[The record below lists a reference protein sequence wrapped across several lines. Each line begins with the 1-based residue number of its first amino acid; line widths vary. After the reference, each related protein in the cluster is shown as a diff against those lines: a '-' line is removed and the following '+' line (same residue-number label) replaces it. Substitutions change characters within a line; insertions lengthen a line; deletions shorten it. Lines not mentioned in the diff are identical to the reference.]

1 MPDSVLPLED
11 HDGFISELYYLLWL
25 KNSKGETCPGMLL
38 PDVILYKYRIPAY
51 WYFTAMD
58 GSLKRKS
65 KSSIV
70 NKKIFADFTKGTSNS
85 CDGEPLPPRKWL
97 AVWTHHVHGSQSSP
111 TTYASNDAS
120 RACPRLASVILTQR
134 VFMTFSSTRRSST
147 MAAFRSS
154 STRRAPTTP

>member
-85 CDGEPLPPRKWL
+85 CDVVAYHICEQRRESGVPETCIRHFDTKSLHDFLFHEEKLNDGCLQKFIHPKGAHNTMIQERPLAIRK
-97 AVWTHHVHGSQSSP
+97 
-111 TTYASNDAS
+111 
-120 RACPRLASVILTQR
+120 
-134 VFMTFSSTRRSST
+134 
-147 MAAFRSS
+147 
-154 STRRAPTTP
+154 